1 LPRSRYIPT
10 TDEQLR
16 VRELAAIG
24 LADADIAS
32 QLRLPLPQ
40 LQKRFKLE
48 LKAGAADGREQVLRK
63 LHTIALSGENVS
75 ALIFWVKARCGW
87 RDTGPIQS
95 APQIIRRV
103 IVFKQKTKPS
113 PCQVE

>member
-24 LADADIAS
+24 LSDADIAS
-32 QLRLPLPQ
+32 QLRLHLPQ

-48 LKAGAADGREQVLRK
+48 LKTGAAEGREQVLRR
-63 LHTIALSGENVS
+63 LHIMAVSGESVP

-87 RDTGPIQS
+87 RDTGTTQS
-95 APQIIRRV
+95 APQVIRRV
-103 IVFKQKTKPS
+103 IAFTQKTKPS
-113 PCQVE
+113 S